1 MTLLDKA
8 AILAAD
14 DLVTED
20 IEVPEWGGRI
30 RVRSLTGAE
39 RDAYDA
45 ESWRRSQNPNSSALD
60 DFRVRRIAKAIVG
73 EDGKRLF
80 TDSEIALLGKK
91 NGAVL
96 DRIDDVVVRL
106 SGLSGETRTNALADL
121 KDDPSGG
128 SGSD

>member
-14 DLVTED
+14 DMAYED

-45 ESWRRSQNPNSSALD
+45 ESWRRSQKPGSTALD
-60 DFRVRRIAKAIVG
+60 DFRIRRVAKAIIG

-80 TDSEIALLGKK
+80 TDDEISLLGKK
-91 NGAVL
+91 NGSVI

-106 SGLSGETRTNALADL
+106 SGLDREARANAVADL
-121 KDDPSGG
+121 KDGPSGG